1 MIYNK
6 EEIEQFIPHR
16 DPFLFVDSVI
26 ELEPEVRIMASKRFG
41 KELDFFRGHFPEN
54 PIVPGVILLEA
65 LAQAGGILFASSYPE
80 KIREKGRFNVYL
92 MGVENVKF
100 RKPVLPGDNVK
111 LEVKLLKNRL
121 RGLKFS
127 GEAFVGKNK
136 VAEAQI
142 LAAIV

>member
-6 EEIEQFIPHR
+6 EEIQKFIPHR
-16 DPFLFVDSVI
+16 DPFLFIDSVI
-26 ELEPEVRIMASKRFG
+26 ELEPEVRIIASKRFG
-41 KELDFFRGHFPEN
+41 NELDFFRGHFPGN

-80 KIREKGRFNVYL
+80 KIKEKGRFNVYL

-127 GEAFVGKNK
+127 GEAFVGKSK

>member
-6 EEIEQFIPHR
+6 EEIKNFIPHR

-26 ELEPEVRIMASKRFG
+26 ELEPEVRIIASKHFG
-41 KELDFFRGHFPEN
+41 NELDFFRGHFPGN

-80 KIREKGRFNVYL
+80 RIKEKGRFNVYL
-92 MGVENVKF
+92 MGVESVKF

-111 LEVKLLKNRL
+111 LEVKLLKKRL

-127 GEAFVGKNK
+127 GEAFVGKSK

>member
-6 EEIEQFIPHR
+6 EEIENFIPHR

-26 ELEPEVRIMASKRFG
+26 ELEPEVRIIASKRFG
-41 KELDFFRGHFPEN
+41 KELDFFRGHFPGN

-92 MGVENVKF
+92 MGVEKVRF

>member
-6 EEIEQFIPHR
+6 EEIKNFIPHR

-26 ELEPEVRIMASKRFG
+26 ELEPEVRIVASKRFG
-41 KELDFFRGHFPEN
+41 DELDFFRGHFPGN

-80 KIREKGRFNVYL
+80 KIKEKGRFNVYL
-92 MGVENVKF
+92 MGVESVKF

-142 LAAIV
+142 IAAIV

>member
-6 EEIEQFIPHR
+6 EEIKNFIPHR

-26 ELEPEVRIMASKRFG
+26 ELEPEVRIIASKRFG
-41 KELDFFRGHFPEN
+41 DELDFFRGHFPGN

-80 KIREKGRFNVYL
+80 KIKEKGRFNVYL
-92 MGVENVKF
+92 MGVESAKF

-142 LAAIV
+142 IAAIV

>member
-6 EEIEQFIPHR
+6 EEIKNFIPHR

-26 ELEPEVRIMASKRFG
+26 ELEPEVRIIASKRFG
-41 KELDFFRGHFPEN
+41 NELDFFRGHFPGN

-80 KIREKGRFNVYL
+80 KIKEKGRFNVYL
-92 MGVENVKF
+92 MGVESVKF

-142 LAAIV
+142 IAAIV

>member
-6 EEIEQFIPHR
+6 EEIKNFLPHR

-26 ELEPEVRIMASKRFG
+26 ELEPEVRIIASKRFG
-41 KELDFFRGHFPEN
+41 TELDFFKGHFPGN

-80 KIREKGRFNVYL
+80 KIKEKGRFNVYL
-92 MGVENVKF
+92 LGVESVKF

-142 LAAIV
+142 LAAVV

>member
-6 EEIEQFIPHR
+6 EEIENFIPHR

-26 ELEPEVRIMASKRFG
+26 ELEPEVRIIASKRFG
-41 KELDFFRGHFPEN
+41 NELDFFRGHFPGN

>member
-6 EEIEQFIPHR
+6 EEIKNFIPHR
-16 DPFLFVDSVI
+16 DPFLFVDGVI
-26 ELEPEVRIMASKRFG
+26 ELEPEVRIVASKRFG
-41 KELDFFRGHFPEN
+41 HESDFFRGHFPGN

-80 KIREKGRFNVYL
+80 KIKEKGRFNVYL
-92 MGVENVKF
+92 MGVESVKF
-100 RKPVLPGDNVK
+100 RKPVVPGDNVK

-121 RGLKFS
+121 RGLKFH

>member
-6 EEIEQFIPHR
+6 EEIENFIPHR
-16 DPFLFVDSVI
+16 EPFLFVDTVI
-26 ELEPEVRIMASKRFG
+26 ELEPEVRITASKRFG
-41 KELDFFRGHFPEN
+41 GELDFFRGHFPGN

-80 KIREKGRFNVYL
+80 KIREKGKFNVYL
-92 MGVENVKF
+92 MGVESVKF

-142 LAAIV
+142 LAAVV

>member
-6 EEIEQFIPHR
+6 EEIENFIPHR
-16 DPFLFVDSVI
+16 EPFLFVDTVI
-26 ELEPEVRIMASKRFG
+26 ELEPEVRITASKRFG
-41 KELDFFRGHFPEN
+41 DELDFFKGHFPGN

-80 KIREKGRFNVYL
+80 KIREKGKFNVYL
-92 MGVENVKF
+92 MGVESVKF

-142 LAAIV
+142 LAAVV

>member
-6 EEIEQFIPHR
+6 EQIKSFIPHR

-26 ELEPEVRIMASKRFG
+26 ELEPEVKIIASKRFG
-41 KELDFFRGHFPEN
+41 SELDFFRGHFPGN

-65 LAQAGGILFASSYPE
+65 LAQAGGVLFASSFPE
-80 KIREKGRFNVYL
+80 KIREKGGFNVYL
-92 MGVENVKF
+92 MGADAVKF
-100 RKPVLPGDNVK
+100 RKPVLPGDDVR
-111 LEVKLLKNRL
+111 LEVKILKNRL

-127 GEAFVGKNK
+127 GEAFVGDAK